1 MSNRLRLRTNTNR
14 KARPVS
20 PILPTPILST
30 PHLSTPHRP
39 TQMLASLMAM
49 DQAGEH
55 QKALPKAEA
64 LLVRWPDW
72 VPLLEFLGSL
82 YLKAGDAQGAARMFA
97 QACQQEPDKAAH
109 FSNLGVCYRRMG
121 QMQNAANALLNAM
134 ELAPHIADIPY
145 NLGNLLRDMG
155 QNDMAI
161 AQFAR
166 AIELCPTHANAM
178 LSLGVT
184 LVDLGHAAEAQHV
197 LRMVLKLAPD
207 NVQAMVN
214 LSVICDF
221 EAYHAFARLPADWA
235 PNSVDLPGLFLHF
248 EDNAAKQLQ
257 RSRNWALARF
267 LQPTSALEP
276 PVPDARIRVG
286 FLSADY
292 HEHAT
297 MRLFSGV
304 LREYD
309 RSRFAFHAFAYDRE
323 KPDAWRQF
331 AIDHHDGFHDITA
344 MSDAEA
350 VATIRAQSLD
360 VLIDLKGFT
369 KDSRSHLLGARLAP
383 VQVAWLGFPGSM
395 GHCAIDYAIT
405 DQRVVP
411 PALKST
417 FDEKLVWMP
426 HSYQPNDNQRAIHP
440 DKASRAE
447 HGLPEDGFVFCTF
460 NHTYKISP
468 AEFDIWMRLLAQ
480 VDGSVLWLLK
490 SNAVVQS
497 NLCQEAA
504 ARGIDPARLIFAEP
518 RQHND
523 HLGRIAHADLFL
535 DSFAVNAHTTTSDAL
550 WAGLPVLTMAGEQ
563 FAARVGASLLTAAG
577 LPELV
582 TQTHEEYEALALELA
597 RNASLL
603 GDLRARLA
611 RQRLTCALFDTAS
624 FTRHFEQALRL
635 MHQRRLEGLPP
646 MDIKIGE

>member
-1 MSNRLRLRTNTNR
+1 
-14 KARPVS
+14 
-20 PILPTPILST
+20 
-30 PHLSTPHRP
+30 
-39 TQMLASLMAM
+39 
-49 DQAGEH
+49 
-55 QKALPKAEA
+55 
-64 LLVRWPDW
+64 
-72 VPLLEFLGSL
+72 
-82 YLKAGDAQGAARMFA
+82 
-97 QACQQEPDKAAH
+97 
-109 FSNLGVCYRRMG
+109 
-121 QMQNAANALLNAM
+121 
-134 ELAPHIADIPY
+134 
-145 NLGNLLRDMG
+145 
-155 QNDMAI
+155 
-161 AQFAR
+161 
-166 AIELCPTHANAM
+166 
-178 LSLGVT
+178 
-184 LVDLGHAAEAQHV
+184 
-197 LRMVLKLAPD
+197 
-207 NVQAMVN
+207 
-214 LSVICDF
+214 
-221 EAYHAFARLPADWA
+221 
-235 PNSVDLPGLFLHF
+235 
-248 EDNAAKQLQ
+248 
-257 RSRNWALARF
+257 
-267 LQPTSALEP
+267 LEP

-309 RSRFAFHAFAYDRE
+309 RSRFAFHAFSYDRE

-395 GHCAIDYAIT
+395 GHC
-405 DQRVVP
+405 
-411 PALKST
+411 T

-603 GDLRARLA
+603 GDLRQRLA

>member
-14 KARPVS
+14 KARPGA
-20 PILPTPILST
+20 PIPPTSRLPV
-30 PHLSTPHRP
+30 
-39 TQMLASLMAM
+39 QVLAGLMAM

-64 LLVRWPDW
+64 LLVQWPDW
-72 VPLLEFLGSL
+72 VPLLELLGSL
-82 YLKAGDAQGAARMFA
+82 YLKAGDAQAAARMFSCA
-97 QACQQEPDKAAH
+97 SQQEPDKAEH

-121 QMQNAANALLNAM
+121 QMQNAANALLQAM
-134 ELAPHIADIPY
+134 ELAPQIADIPY

-155 QNDMAI
+155 QNDMALQ
-161 AQFAR
+161 QFAR

-184 LVDLGHAAEAQHV
+184 LVDLGHAAEAQQV
-197 LRMVLKLAPD
+197 LRMVLNLAPD

-221 EAYHAFARLPADWA
+221 EAYHAFTRLPADWA
-235 PNSVDLPGLFLHF
+235 PHSVDLPGLFLHF

-257 RSRNWALARF
+257 RSRRWALARF
-267 LQPTSALEP
+267 LQPTSALQP
-276 PVPDARIRVG
+276 PLPEARIRVG

-309 RSRFAFHAFAYDRE
+309 RSRFAFHAFSYDRE
-323 KPDAWRQF
+323 KPDEWRQF

-350 VATIRAQSLD
+350 VDYIRAQSLD

-395 GHCAIDYAIT
+395 GHFAVDYAIV

-440 DKASRAE
+440 DKASRAD
-447 HGLPEDGFVFCTF
+447 HGLPDVGFVFCTF

-468 AEFDIWMRLLAQ
+468 VEFDIWMRLLAQ
-480 VDGSVLWLLK
+480 VEGSVLWLLK

-597 RNASLL
+597 RNPTLL

-611 RQRLTCALFDTAS
+611 QQRLTCALFDTAV
-624 FTRHFEQALRL
+624 FTRHFEQALGL
-635 MHQRRLEGLPP
+635 MHQRRLDGLTPV
-646 MDIKIGE
+646 DFNVG